1 LSDERELIPA
11 IGYVRVSTY
20 REEKISPELQ
30 RASIEAWAERRGR
43 RIVHWVVD
51 LDTTGRNFR
60 RKIMKA
66 IGYIEDGTAKEIAA
80 WKYSRFGR
88 QRYGNAVNLERLER
102 AGGQLVSSTE
112 EVDARTAIGRFQR
125 GMLLEVAAFESDRTG
140 EQWAETHEWRRQQGL
155 PHGGGRRFGYIWHPR
170 KVLQPDGTWRVQ
182 RECYEIN
189 LAVAPAIIEIYQMYV
204 DGTGFR
210 VLANRLNAAGI
221 RTARD
226 TLWWEESIKRFM
238 DSGFAAGY
246 LRLHSKSCKC
256 EPYDRGC
263 PNHEHVKTADESV
276 LPPIISEELWQAYR
290 ERRTLIR
297 SVTPKSRS
305 VTHPFSMILRC
316 AQCGGS
322 INKYRVKIYS
332 YVRCNNRRHRSS
344 PCTDTNMPYSIVEE
358 TVKQWL
364 GEIAGEINAE
374 SSRPM
379 KASALGNINERRA
392 DELKIR
398 IEKLEKAAVKH
409 MRAFALAEDEDLTLE
424 AEFKATLAQL
434 RSEKAE
440 ASAELAKLRGD
451 ANDGAKRSDARSAA
465 PAIAIGLL
473 EEWDTIPQ
481 ERLNALLTKVIRAV
495 LVGPAKNVAVVPVW
509 APADA
514 IKTEPLRW
522 QVAKFDHQGH

>member
-1 LSDERELIPA
+1 MPDDHDLIPA
-11 IGYVRVSTY
+11 IGYIRVSTY

-30 RASIEAWAERRGR
+30 RASIEAWAERRRR

-51 LDTTGRNFR
+51 LDVTGRNFH

-66 IGYIEDGTAKEIAA
+66 IGYIEDGAAKEIAA

-88 QRYGNAVNLERLER
+88 QRHGNAVNLERLER
-102 AGGQLVSSTE
+102 AGGELVSSTE

-140 EQWAETHEWRRQQGL
+140 EQWAETHEWRRRQGL

-170 KVLQPDGTWRVQ
+170 KVPQPDGTFRVQ
-182 RECYEIN
+182 REHYEIN
-189 LAVAPAIIEIYQMYV
+189 PAVAPAIIEIYQMYV

-226 TLWWEESIKRFM
+226 TQWWEESLKRYM

-246 LRLHSKSCKC
+246 LRLHSKSCTC
-256 EPYDRGC
+256 EPYNGGC
-263 PNHEHVKTADESV
+263 PNHEHVKTTDESV
-276 LPPIISEELWQAYR
+276 LPPIISEELWQEYLA
-290 ERRTLIR
+290 RRALVKST
-297 SVTPKSRS
+297 VPKSRA

-332 YVRCNNRRHRSS
+332 YVRCNNRRHRSFL
-344 PCTDTNMPYSIVEE
+344 CKDTNMPYSIVEE
-358 TVKQWL
+358 AVKKWL
-364 GEIAGEINAE
+364 GEITGEIDAE
-374 SSRPM
+374 ASRPV
-379 KASALGNINERRA
+379 KKSALGDKNERRA
-392 DELKIR
+392 DELKVR

-409 MRAFALAEDEDLTLE
+409 MRAFALAEGEDDALE

-434 RSEKAE
+434 RAEKAE
-440 ASAELAKLRGD
+440 ASTELAKLRGD
-451 ANDGAKRSDARSAA
+451 ANDGAKRSGARTAA

-473 EEWDTIPQ
+473 EEWDTLPQ
-481 ERLNALLTKVIRAV
+481 ERLNALLAKLIRAV
-495 LVGPAKNVAVVPVW
+495 LVGPAKKVAVVPVW

-522 QVAKFDHQGH
+522 QAAKFDH